1 MNNLVKEAI
10 EKEAVLATRRHFLQS
25 LGTGIGSIAFGSALW
40 NCQSPA
46 KTQQA
51 SSRIPPHFGKAKS
64 VIFLHMA
71 GAPSQLELFDYKPV
85 LAKFD
90 GKECPKELLEGK
102 KFAFIRGVPNL
113 LGPKSTFLQHG
124 NSGHWISDQMPHLA
138 TQADKISFLKG
149 MYTDQFNHAPAQ
161 LLMHTGSARLGRPSI
176 GSWVSY
182 GLG

>member
-71 GAPSQLELFDYKPV
+71 GAPSQLELFDYKPI

-124 NSGHWISDQMPHLA
+124 ILA
-138 TQADKISFLKG
+138 
-149 MYTDQFNHAPAQ
+149 
-161 LLMHTGSARLGRPSI
+161 I
-176 GSWVSY
+176 GY
-182 GLG
+182 RIKCHI